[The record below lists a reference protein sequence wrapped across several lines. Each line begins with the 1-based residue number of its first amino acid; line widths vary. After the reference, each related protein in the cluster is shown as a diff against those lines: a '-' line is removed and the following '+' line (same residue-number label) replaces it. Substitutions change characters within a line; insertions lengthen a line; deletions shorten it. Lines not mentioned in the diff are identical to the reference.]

1 MKKVTYLLSILML
14 TVTTAFA
21 SGDTKEFEVNGLKV
35 IFKHSPKDVISARL
49 FIEGG
54 ATNYPK
60 DKEGIEAL
68 TLSLMMNG
76 GTKTLDK
83 TAFNTASEKI
93 GTSFSSNASYDYADV
108 NMTCI
113 KMFWDKSWTLFA
125 DAIMN
130 PAFDAKEFKLLQE
143 QMVTGAKS
151 TESDPDAFL
160 RQLSMGYAFEGTSN
174 AKVTE
179 GTAESLA
186 GITLDDVKKYY
197 KEVIGKKRMFLVVV
211 GNLDEKSIKEHVTNT
226 LAKLPTGT
234 AAKQEPRKLI
244 KTSGEL
250 VVDRDIATNYIR
262 GLMSAPL
269 LSEKD
274 GIPMQLGMSILS
286 DRYFV
291 ELRTK
296 RSLSYAP
303 AAFYSSGVLSNPYN
317 VIYISTQK
325 PTEAMTVM
333 TDIINDVK
341 KNGFTAD
348 ELKNKQQKF
357 LTNYYMGLET
367 SASQSSKL
375 GIYELLGGYE
385 MADEFTENVNKTTL
399 TDVNR
404 TFDKYTKAIKWIYL
418 GKQDDVKKE
427 DFKQVKE
434 TENKPY

>member
-1 MKKVTYLLSILML
+1 MKKVTYLLTILML
-14 TVTTAFA
+14 VATTAFA
-21 SGDTKEFEVNGLKV
+21 SGDTQEFEVNGLKV
-35 IFKHSPKDVISARL
+35 IFKHSPKEVISARL

-60 DKEGIEAL
+60 AKEGIEAL

-76 GTKTLDK
+76 GTQTLDK
-83 TAFNTASEKI
+83 TAFNTEAEKI
-93 GTSFSSNASYDYADV
+93 GTSFSTTASYDYADI

-113 KMFWDKSWTLFA
+113 KMFWDKSWALFA

-130 PAFDAKEFKLLQE
+130 PAFDPKEFKLTQE
-143 QMVTGAKS
+143 QMITTAKS
-151 TESDPDAFL
+151 VESDPDSYL
-160 RQLSMGYAFEGTSN
+160 KDLSMKFAFEGTSN
-174 AKVTE
+174 AKTPD

-186 GITLDDVKKYY
+186 AITLDDVKKYY
-197 KEVIGKKRMFLVVV
+197 KEVIGKKKMFLVVV
-211 GNLDEKSIKEHVTNT
+211 GNLDEKNIKDHITNS

-234 AAKQEPRKLI
+234 PAKTEPRKLI
-244 KTSGEL
+244 TTSGDL

-262 GLMSAPL
+262 GLMSAPKL
-269 LSEKD
+269 NEKD
-274 GIPMQLGMSILS
+274 GIPMQLGMSILY
-286 DRYFV
+286 DRYFL
-291 ELRTK
+291 ELRTN

-303 AAFYSSGVLSNPYN
+303 AAFYSSGVLGNPYN

-325 PTEAMTVM
+325 PEEAMKVM
-333 TDIINDVK
+333 VDIINDVK

-385 MADEFTENVNKTTL
+385 MADEFTNTVNATNL
-399 TDVNR
+399 TDINR
-404 TFDKYTKAIKWIYL
+404 VFDKYTKAIKWVYL

-427 DFKQVKE
+427 DFKQVE
-434 TENKPY
+434 ESVNKPY